1 MVALVELQ
9 ETKRFFFFKRLHYG
23 CFISIDV
30 QLFPS
35 YKATPSAMKMLLYKS
50 VPALK
55 GDNLVVFY
63 YLSASEI
70 WSEKRGWPLL
80 GGAL

>member
-1 MVALVELQ
+1 MVAWCSCRKPKV
-9 ETKRFFFFKRLHYG
+9 FFFKRLHYG
-23 CFISIDV
+23 CFISMDV

-50 VPALK
+50 VPSLK
-55 GDNLVVFY
+55 ANNLVVFF